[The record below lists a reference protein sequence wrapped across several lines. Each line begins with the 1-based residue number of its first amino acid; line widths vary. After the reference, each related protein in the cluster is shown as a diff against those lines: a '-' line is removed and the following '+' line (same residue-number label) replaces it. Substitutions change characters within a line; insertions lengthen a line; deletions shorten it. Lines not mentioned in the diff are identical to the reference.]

1 MIPGR
6 SRRQGEIWR
15 YQWVSASGE
24 RLHSRLLMPDSSAKR
39 AAEGGDQLE
48 TIATKCG
55 RIADSTRFQAFI
67 FAVIVANA
75 VALGLETYDGID
87 RDLGGALETANDVF
101 LGIFVVEMTIRI
113 AAFGRRPWDFF
124 REGWNV
130 FDFVTVF
137 AAFLPGIRQNATL
150 LRLARLLRVV
160 RVVSV
165 LPDLRVLVAGMARA
179 LPPIGSLAVL
189 ALLLIF
195 VYGMV
200 GWELF
205 GDELPKEW
213 GNVGEAMLTLFT
225 VLTLEG
231 WNDVLAQA
239 REVHPQSWIFFV
251 SFVLL
256 ASFLLINIVIAIII
270 NSVEEART
278 AERLGELE
286 HRIEEAER
294 EGRAYDESAQIA
306 SRLEALRAALDD
318 LERELA
324 AADLHEHRQLVRER
338 AGPLRAS
345 GRRGRGL

>member
-1 MIPGR
+1 MPAP
-6 SRRQGEIWR
+6 SAPERQQATG
-15 YQWVSASGE
+15 
-24 RLHSRLLMPDSSAKR
+24 
-39 AAEGGDQLE
+39 QLE
-48 TIATKCG
+48 TIATSCA
-55 RIADSTRFQAFI
+55 RIADSGRFQGFI

-75 VALGLETYDGID
+75 IALGLETYDGID
-87 RDLGGALETANDVF
+87 RDLGGTLETANDVF
-101 LGIFVVEMTIRI
+101 LGIFVVEMAIRI
-113 AAFGRRPWDFF
+113 TAYGRRPWDFF
-124 REGWNV
+124 RDGWNV

-137 AAFLPGIRQNATL
+137 AAFAPGIRQNATL

-165 LPDLRVLVAGMARA
+165 LPDLRVLVSGMARA
-179 LPPIGSLAVL
+179 LPPIGSMAVL

-205 GDELPKEW
+205 GDELPESW

-239 REVHPQSWIFFV
+239 QEVHPSSWIFFV

-270 NSVEEART
+270 NSVEEARA
-278 AERLGELE
+278 AERLDELE
-286 HRIEEAER
+286 HRIEEAEQ

-306 SRLEALRAALDD
+306 ARVEAMRAALED

-324 AADLHEHRQLVRER
+324 AADLHEHRHPR
-338 AGPLRAS
+338 APGRLRAS